1 MFVINYFYMLFS
13 YKFFTFGLLLL
24 LCGCEVVEHY
34 GYQDPSLKLRK
45 EQYEALLTS
54 PTEQSDPPPLNFPP
68 ALSPTIP
75 SEFLHPISL
84 TMTEKVPL
92 KDVLTE
98 MACQAKVNLILD
110 PQIQGSLHFHAYN
123 QPFIEVIQHI
133 CELGDLY
140 YHLDGKILRIKPD
153 TPYLKT
159 YDTQFLNLS
168 RQKQNRISTA
178 TDVFTSMEGYSRD
191 FDNGSSTLVTDSSK
205 SDLWDELEKNLKILL
220 ETSSSV
226 NSLQPNTFTLHKQGG
241 IVSVFAS
248 DKMQRQ
254 ISAYLDHLKSSTS
267 SQVLIEAKIVEVNL
281 RDDFKS
287 GINWHALRGNFNLSM
302 PFGDLATLGPL
313 DSNVNPERNV
323 LKLAGQHHNLSGL
336 VSFLHQFSTVRT
348 LSSPRLT
355 VMNNHSAVLKVARNH
370 VFFKVNYLREIP
382 EDQQKRVLERAS
394 SQIQTVPIGLVMVVH
409 PTIDKAIGKI
419 TLALRPTI
427 SSVAREIEDPAVSIL
442 SEQKK
447 ISTVPEVQVR
457 ELDSVLQV
465 DSGGVVIMGGLME
478 EKSINTS
485 NAFPGLEEIPFL
497 GALLS
502 GKEDSR
508 QVTELVIFLRATI
521 IEGTRIGAT
530 DQRVYETFSRD
541 PRPLDF

>member
-1 MFVINYFYMLFS
+1 MSFINYVYMLSF
-13 YKFFTFGLLLL
+13 YKVCLLGPLLLFY
-24 LCGCEVVEHY
+24 GCNFAEHY
-34 GYQDPSLKLRK
+34 RYQDPSLKLRK
-45 EQYEALLTS
+45 DQYETLLTS
-54 PTEQSDPPPLNFPP
+54 RPEQPTPPPLSPLP
-68 ALSPTIP
+68 LLSPSLP
-75 SEFLHPISL
+75 PEFLHPISL
-84 TMTEKVPL
+84 TMTEKIQL

-110 PQIQGSLHFHAYN
+110 PKIQGGLHFQAYS

-133 CELGDLY
+133 CELGDLR
-140 YHLDGKILRIKPD
+140 YHLDGNMLRIKPD

-178 TDVFTSMEGYSRD
+178 TDVFTSMEGYNRD
-191 FDNGSSTLVTDSSK
+191 FDNGSSTLVTDTSK
-205 SDLWDELEKNLKILL
+205 SDFWDELEKNLKILL
-220 ETSSSV
+220 ECEQSVISS
-226 NSLQPNTFTLHKQGG
+226 QPNAFTLHKQGG
-241 IVSVFAS
+241 IVTIFAS
-248 DKMQRQ
+248 DKVQRQ
-254 ISAYLDHLKSSTS
+254 IAAYLDHLRSSTS

-281 RDDFKS
+281 SDDFKS
-287 GINWHALRGNFNLSM
+287 GINWHALRKDFNLSL
-302 PFGDLATLGPL
+302 PFGDLATPGPL
-313 DSNVNPERNV
+313 DSNTIPERNI
-323 LKLAGQHHNLSGL
+323 LKLGRKHHNFTGL
-336 VSFLHQFSTVRT
+336 VSFLHQFGTVRT

-382 EDQQKRVLERAS
+382 EDRQQRILERAS

-409 PTIDKAIGKI
+409 PTIDKEKGKI
-419 TLALRPTI
+419 TMALRPTI

-478 EKSINTS
+478 ERSTNTS
-485 NAFPGLEEIPFL
+485 NGLPGADEIPFL
-497 GALLS
+497 GAFLN

-521 IEGTRIGAT
+521 IDGSRVSAT
-530 DQRVYETFSRD
+530 DQRVYETFTRD